1 MCVYNAMYS
10 MVPLP
15 LSSLPRLAAI
25 SGEGAEQSRAS
36 RGVQTVAHGRVPPQV
51 PLGPPPVQSQD
62 HVRGS
67 TWNQTQYPENVQLLE
82 SGLCGAGSLGGPV
95 SGPVCPGLV
104 PCSGA
109 GASHAHPTGWSK
121 FYEFSLSDLRA
132 GASII
137 DRLCAKPGL
146 NMILLIIYH
155 MHLSEQTNP
164 QPIMYSISL

>member
-25 SGEGAEQSRAS
+25 SGEGAEQSGAS
-36 RGVQTVAHGRVPPQV
+36 RGIQTVAHGREPPQV

-67 TWNQTQYPENVQLLE
+67 TWNQTQYPENLYTTPGVRTTWSRVTRWYGLRPCLSWPGSMQWCRSVACSFHRDGPSSMNSLCQIFVLE
-82 SGLCGAGSLGGPV
+82 L
-95 SGPVCPGLV
+95 
-104 PCSGA
+104 
-109 GASHAHPTGWSK
+109 
-121 FYEFSLSDLRA
+121 Y
-132 GASII
+132 SII

-146 NMILLIIYH
+146 NVKLFIYH
-155 MHLSEQTNP
+155 TRAA
-164 QPIMYSISL
+164 